1 MNDYTSS
8 GTDFDLVSIPVFD
21 KQQNIVTIDLSQGFL
36 TDNNISKVKTIEFT
50 LDVRPNDDYM
60 KEYKTGVA
68 KLTLK

>member
-1 MNDYTSS
+1 MTIPRQKQILIL
-8 GTDFDLVSIPVFD
+8 LVFRY
-21 KQQNIVTIDLSQGFL
+21 L

>member
-1 MNDYTSS
+1 MT
-8 GTDFDLVSIPVFD
+8 IPRQ
-21 KQQNIVTIDLSQGFL
+21 KQILILLGFL